1 MLQLLTEI
9 DELAKLAEF
18 RGKWNVCVAADGDI
32 NKVFSYLMRKEI
44 TEDELIKQPGRKA
57 SLWRSAR
64 CFLRLVG
71 SADMEGILSPLLSGQ
86 RG

>member
-9 DELAKLAEF
+9 DELAKLAEI

-64 CFLRLVG
+64 CFLRMVG
-71 SADMEGILSPLLSGQ
+71 SVDMKSILPLWSRGQ
-86 RG
+86 RR